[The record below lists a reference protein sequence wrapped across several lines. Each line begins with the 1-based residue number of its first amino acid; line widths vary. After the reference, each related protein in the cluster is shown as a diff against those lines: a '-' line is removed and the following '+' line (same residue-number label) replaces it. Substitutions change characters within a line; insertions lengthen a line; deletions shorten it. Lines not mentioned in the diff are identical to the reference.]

1 LTFLN
6 QCADTD
12 GVTPQ
17 ALARSNNFR
26 WFWAG
31 QGVSQ
36 FGAQFTELALPVVA
50 VTLLGAGE
58 WEMGLLAA
66 ASTAAFL
73 VLGLP
78 AGAWVD
84 RMRKRRV
91 MIAADLVRTLL
102 IATVPLLG
110 LVGVLELWH
119 LIAVAGAVGIATL
132 FFDVS
137 YQSYIPLLV
146 EDRQVGEANS
156 KLEATAQVANIAG
169 PGIAGG
175 LLTVLSA
182 PAVLLFT
189 AGTYLGSA
197 LSLLRVRDTETP
209 PDKAARQPLLREI
222 GEGVSFVWYQPL
234 IRRIAGTTSITNL
247 FSGIAFTLLPLL
259 VLRDLGLG
267 PATLGVMF
275 SFGAI
280 GGLLGAIL
288 TPRLTKLFGEGTAL
302 SISAV
307 AFGVAL
313 LPLPLAAVFPGIAL
327 VLLPVGNFVTAFFVV
342 LYNITQVTLRQR
354 LCPPRL
360 LGRMNASIRFVVWG
374 VIPLGSLLGGWLGTA
389 VGIQASLWVAFAGTV
404 LGALPV
410 VLSPMTGMRE
420 LPRPDHAGSAEE
432 AERPVARLPDGRR
445 AGDRAD
451 D

>member
-1 LTFLN
+1 MTS
-6 QCADTD
+6 QS
-12 GVTPQ
+12 
-17 ALARSNNFR
+17 LARSGNFR

-50 VTLLGAGE
+50 VTMLGADE

-91 MIAADLVRTLL
+91 LIAADLARVLL
-102 IATVPLLG
+102 LATVPILALA
-110 LVGVLELWH
+110 GVLELWH
-119 LIAVAGAVGIATL
+119 VITVAAAMGVATL

-146 EDRQVGEANS
+146 EDRQIGEANS

-175 LLTVLSA
+175 LLSLISA
-182 PAVLLFT
+182 PAVLLLT
-189 AGTYLGSA
+189 AGTYLASA
-197 LSLLRVRDTETP
+197 LSLGRVRDTEAP
-209 PDKAARQPLLREI
+209 PDRASRQPLFREI
-222 GEGVSFVWYQPL
+222 GEGVSFVWHQPL
-234 IRRIAGTTSITNL
+234 IRRITATTSITNL

-259 VLRDLGLG
+259 VLRDLALG
-267 PATLGVMF
+267 PAVLGVMF
-275 SFGAI
+275 SFGAV
-280 GGLLGAIL
+280 GGLLAAIL
-288 TPRLTKLFGEGTAL
+288 TPRFTKLFGEGTSL
-302 SISAV
+302 SISSI
-307 AFGVAL
+307 AFGVTL
-313 LPLPLAAVFPGIAL
+313 LPLPLAL
-327 VLLPVGNFVTAFFVV
+327 VLPELALILLPLGNFLVAFFVV

-374 VIPLGSLLGGWLGTA
+374 VIPFGSLLAGWLGTTLGMLPA
-389 VGIQASLWVAFAGTV
+389 LWIALAGTV
-404 LGALPV
+404 VGALPV
-410 VLSPMTGMRE
+410 VLSPLTGMRE
-420 LPRPDHAGSAEE
+420 LPSGPAAAAVPENAQQTDGQAG
-432 AERPVARLPDGRR
+432 G
-445 AGDRAD
+445 
-451 D
+451 

>member
-1 LTFLN
+1 M
-6 QCADTD
+6 
-12 GVTPQ
+12 TPDS
-17 ALARSNNFR
+17 LARSGNFR

-50 VTLLGAGE
+50 ITLLGANE
-58 WEMGLLAA
+58 WEMGLLVA

-78 AGAWVD
+78 SGAWVD

-91 MIAADLVRTLL
+91 MIAADLARMLL
-102 IATVPLLG
+102 LAAVPVLALT
-110 LVGVLELWH
+110 GVLELWH
-119 LIAVAGAVGIATL
+119 LIAVAAAVGVATL

-175 LLTVLSA
+175 LLSLITA

-189 AGTYLGSA
+189 AGTYLASA
-197 LSLLRVRDTETP
+197 LSLGRVRDTEAP
-209 PDKAARQPLLREI
+209 PDRAARQPLLREI
-222 GEGVSFVWYQPL
+222 AEGVAFVWHQPL
-234 IRRIAGTTSITNL
+234 LRRITGTTSITNL

-267 PATLGVMF
+267 PAVLGVMF
-275 SFGAI
+275 SFGAV
-280 GGLLGAIL
+280 GGLLGALL
-288 TPRLTKLFGEGTAL
+288 TPRFTKLFGEGAAL
-302 SISAV
+302 SISSI
-307 AFGVAL
+307 AFGVAMV
-313 LPLPLAAVFPGIAL
+313 PLPLSLFAPQLAI
-327 VLLPVGNFVTAFFVV
+327 VLLPAGNFLIAFFVV
-342 LYNITQVTLRQR
+342 VYNITQVTLRQR

-374 VIPLGSLLGGWLGTA
+374 VLPLGSLLGGWLGVA
-389 VGIQASLWVAFAGTV
+389 AGMQASLWISVAGTV
-404 LGALPV
+404 LGAAPV
-410 VLSPMTGMRE
+410 VLSPLTRMRE
-420 LPRPDHAGSAEE
+420 LPRPDHTPESGAA
-432 AERPVARLPDGRR
+432 VARDG
-445 AGDRAD
+445 
-451 D
+451 

>member
-1 LTFLN
+1 M
-6 QCADTD
+6 
-12 GVTPQ
+12 PS
-17 ALARSNNFR
+17 LARSGNFR

-31 QGVSQ
+31 QGISQ
-36 FGAQFTELALPVVA
+36 LGAQFTELALPVVA

-58 WEMGLLAA
+58 WEMGLLVA

-91 MIAADLVRTLL
+91 MIAADVARTLL
-102 IATVPLLG
+102 LAAVPVLFLTG
-110 LVGVLELWH
+110 RLELWH
-119 LIAVAGAVGIATL
+119 VIAVAAAVGVATL

-146 EDRQVGEANS
+146 EDRQIGEANS
-156 KLEATAQVANIAG
+156 KLEATAQVANIGG

-175 LLTVLSA
+175 LLTLLSA

-189 AGTYLGSA
+189 AGTYVLSA
-197 LSLLRVRDTETP
+197 LSLTRVRDTEAR
-209 PDKAARQPLLREI
+209 PDRAARRPLLREI
-222 GEGVSFVWYQPL
+222 GEGVAFVWHQPL
-234 IRRIAGTTSITNL
+234 LRRITATTSITNL
-247 FSGIAFTLLPLL
+247 FSAIAFTLLPLL

-275 SFGAI
+275 SFGAV
-280 GGLLGAIL
+280 GGLLGALL
-288 TPRLTKLFGEGTAL
+288 TPRFTKLVGEGTSL
-302 SISAV
+302 SVSSIAFAV
-307 AFGVAL
+307 TM
-313 LPLPLAAVFPGIAL
+313 LPLPLAVLLPQAAI
-327 VLLPVGNFVTAFFVV
+327 VLLPVGNFLIAFFVV

-374 VIPLGSLLGGWLGTA
+374 VMPLGSLLAGWLGT
-389 VGIQASLWVAFAGTV
+389 VLGIQASLWIAVAGTV

-410 VLSPMTGMRE
+410 VLSPLTRMRE
-420 LPRPDHAGSAEE
+420 LPRPQHAREN
-432 AERPVARLPDGRR
+432 AERPVAQLPDGPGP
-445 AGDRAD
+445 GDRAID
-451 D
+451 

>member
-1 LTFLN
+1 MRSTS
-6 QCADTD
+6 
-12 GVTPQ
+12 
-17 ALARSNNFR
+17 LARSGNFR

-36 FGAQFTELALPVVA
+36 LGAQFTELVLPVVA
-50 VTLLGAGE
+50 ITLLGANE
-58 WEMGLLAA
+58 WEMGLLVA

-91 MIAADLVRTLL
+91 MITADIARTALLAA
-102 IATVPLLG
+102 VPVLALTG
-110 LVGVLELWH
+110 MLEFWHVLAVAAAVGV
-119 LIAVAGAVGIATL
+119 ATL

-156 KLEATAQVANIAG
+156 KLEATAQVANIGG

-175 LLTVLSA
+175 LLSLLTA
-182 PAVLLFT
+182 PVVLLFT
-189 AGTYLGSA
+189 AGTYLVSA
-197 LSLLRVRDTETP
+197 VSLARVRDSETP
-209 PDKAARQPLLREI
+209 PDRSARQPLLREI
-222 GEGVSFVWYQPL
+222 GEGVSFVWHQPL
-234 IRRIAGTTSITNL
+234 IRRITGTTSITNL
-247 FSGIAFTLLPLL
+247 FSGISFTLLPLL

-267 PATLGVMF
+267 PAVLGVMF
-275 SFGAI
+275 SFGAV
-280 GGLLGAIL
+280 GGLLGALL
-288 TPRLTKLFGEGTAL
+288 TPRFTKLFGEGTAL

-307 AFGVAL
+307 AFGFAV
-313 LPLPLAAVFPGIAL
+313 LPLPLALVLPQAAL
-327 VLLPVGNFVTAFFVV
+327 VLLPAGNFLIGFFVV

-374 VIPLGSLLGGWLGTA
+374 VIPLGSLLAGWLGST
-389 VGIQASLWVAFAGTV
+389 VGMQASLWISLAGTV
-404 LGALPV
+404 LGAAPV
-410 VLSPMTGMRE
+410 VLSPLTGMRE
-420 LPRPDHAGSAEE
+420 LPRPDSAPQDDAAARSDGGVGSSAGS
-432 AERPVARLPDGRR
+432 
-445 AGDRAD
+445 
-451 D
+451 

>member
-1 LTFLN
+1 
-6 QCADTD
+6 
-12 GVTPQ
+12 VTPHS
-17 ALARSNNFR
+17 LARSGNFR

-31 QGVSQ
+31 QGISQ
-36 FGAQFTELALPVVA
+36 LGAQFTDLALPVVA

-58 WEMGLLAA
+58 WEMGLLVA

-91 MIAADLVRTLL
+91 MIAADVARMLLLATLPVL
-102 IATVPLLG
+102 SVAG
-110 LVGVLELWH
+110 ALELWH
-119 LIAVAGAVGIATL
+119 VISVAAAVGVATL

-156 KLEATAQVANIAG
+156 KLEATAQVANIGG

-175 LLTVLSA
+175 LLTLVSA
-182 PAVLLFT
+182 PAVLFFT
-189 AGTYLGSA
+189 AGTYLLSA
-197 LSLLRVRDTETP
+197 LSLVRVRDTEAP
-209 PDKAARQPLLREI
+209 PDKAARRPLLREI
-222 GEGVSFVWYQPL
+222 GEGVSFVLRQPL
-234 IRRIAGTTSITNL
+234 IRRITATTSITNL
-247 FSGIAFTLLPLL
+247 FSSIASTLLPLL
-259 VLRDLGLG
+259 VLRDLALG

-275 SFGAI
+275 AVGAA
-280 GGLLGAIL
+280 GGLLGAL
-288 TPRLTKLFGEGTAL
+288 VTPRFTKLFGEGTSL
-302 SISAV
+302 SISSIAFAV
-307 AFGVAL
+307 TL
-313 LPLPLAAVFPGIAL
+313 LPLPLALLLPQVAI
-327 VLLPVGNFVTAFFVV
+327 VLLPLGSFLLAFFIV

-374 VIPLGSLLGGWLGTA
+374 VMPLGSLLAGWLGTA
-389 VGIQASLWVAFAGTV
+389 LGMEASLWIAVAGTV

-410 VLSPMTGMRE
+410 VLSPLTRMRE
-420 LPRPDHAGSAEE
+420 LPRPEHAGAAEH
-432 AERPVARLPDGRR
+432 
-445 AGDRAD
+445 AGA
-451 D
+451 